1 MCFLPF
7 FESFKFKLSLNWII
21 YKVPFIGVFFS
32 LRITAGTALEVARPV
47 DQVLIHYKPS
57 DFLAVLYALLTEELK
72 GEGGS

>member
-1 MCFLPF
+1 M
-7 FESFKFKLSLNWII
+7 
-21 YKVPFIGVFFS
+21 PFIGVFFS